1 MSELSDFINDDLYPA
16 LFSRIG
22 DAFPEMSFKKV
33 GSKWCSHKKLDG
45 SDSSPRR
52 NDKTV
57 ITSKVPHRALEQGG
71 GSVDLVSLFLD
82 MNRNT
87 CSSNIDAIKALAKIC
102 NLEVPPMQDSESYRI
117 YKEKQ
122 DALLAQASAVDSTF
136 TTWIFV
142 LGILMLLLLL
152 PSLAVLTRRLHD
164 TGRSGWI
171 IVLNFI
177 PVVNIVT
184 IIMTFIYT
192 VMDSKPED
200 NKYGPSPKYIPQ
212 E

>member
-1 MSELSDFINDDLYPA
+1 MEKNALPMMSFSQSVATCFKKYVCFKGRARRSEYWWFWILPYVVSAGCSYLFKWKLDQRSELESQISSA
-16 LFSRIG
+16 LF
-22 DAFPEMSFKKV
+22 D
-33 GSKWCSHKKLDG
+33 
-45 SDSSPRR
+45 
-52 NDKTV
+52 
-57 ITSKVPHRALEQGG
+57 Q
-71 GSVDLVSLFLD
+71 
-82 MNRNT
+82 
-87 CSSNIDAIKALAKIC
+87 
-102 NLEVPPMQDSESYRI
+102 
-117 YKEKQ
+117 EKQ

-200 NKYGPSPKYIPQ
+200 NKYGPSPKYIS
-212 E
+212 ENAE